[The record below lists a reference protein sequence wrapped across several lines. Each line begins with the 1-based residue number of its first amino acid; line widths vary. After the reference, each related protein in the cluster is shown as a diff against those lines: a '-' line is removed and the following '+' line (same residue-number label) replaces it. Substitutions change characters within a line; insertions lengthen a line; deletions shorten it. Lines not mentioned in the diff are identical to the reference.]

1 MALLHYEN
9 LGVRN
14 PQFLLNSAF
23 YGLRD
28 FYEYLNR
35 TIKHLED
42 ESSVLRLA
50 WSPAEAPEGYDG
62 TADGVWVEL
71 REPDDRPNEP
81 DRTFDTFLD
90 EDVREVFELEPS
102 GPTEVVSDPRLA
114 RRRVSLSGDFRIGV
128 LDRDPETCRLLL
140 DREPE
145 LPELFLRPNTTTMRR
160 QLDAVRQLQDAPA
173 PAHAPLLR
181 LFERTRDA
189 AWSAVPTGV
198 PPARWQVL
206 IDETRPGTREQRAFV
221 DIALRTP
228 DFAFLEGPPGSGK
241 TTAICELVM
250 QLVGAGMRV
259 LLCASTHVA
268 VDNVLERL
276 GPLALRDESDLVP
289 VRVGDRK
296 KVSEA
301 ARPFQLERLV
311 ETERQRIVAFLG
323 KQRPRTEAQ
332 EDLYNTVSRRGTDR
346 EAGTIERMILDAAN
360 LVCGTTT
367 GILRHPD
374 IRNAGAA
381 ARAGMFDVLILDEA
395 SKTTFQEF
403 LVPALLARRWVVVG
417 DPKQLSPFIEE
428 AAVAA
433 NLVAAVPD
441 QVTRDACVDVFLS
454 DGGDDGRHHPRAAV
468 VVTDDPTTR
477 GKYELQAAARGI
489 AISGASDRDLA
500 TAAIVLG
507 EEREVAKADGDLPL
521 DLGIVRGPVPDT
533 VARRARAYLHSI
545 DVREEDPPAW
555 ENEIG
560 WRLARHF
567 ELRQARE
574 SDSATKLLREVE
586 ALMPVGSAGERNGA
600 AERIDRVR
608 RVAFPSVLESLQSG
622 FERPKDQRDGTALT
636 DGLPTG
642 VFQSRHVLL
651 EFQHRMHPDISALP
665 RVRVYG
671 GTALKDPP
679 DMERRRAWS
688 YGGYGRRAVWLHVDG
703 QFRRGRNRN
712 DDEVAAVM
720 HELERFRLWAHGEPK
735 FVDGVAHPWEVAIL
749 TFYRGQERAMR
760 ERLRKL
766 TRNQAAFRHFDL
778 RSRDRVDVRVELCTV
793 DRFQG
798 HEADLVFL
806 SIANTRPTNFLESVN
821 RMNVALTR
829 ARYQRVVVGNRQ
841 RLRKREGT
849 LLHELAANEPW
860 ENAFGGG
867 R

>member
-28 FYEYLNR
+28 FYEYLTR

-50 WSPAEAPEGYDG
+50 WAPAQPPEGYDG
-62 TADGVWVEL
+62 ATAGVWIEL

-102 GPTEVVSDPRLA
+102 RRDGTPTEARIA
-114 RRRVSLSGDFRIGV
+114 RRRVSLAGDFRIGV

-140 DREPE
+140 EREPE
-145 LPELFLRPNTTTMRR
+145 LFELFLRPNTTTLKR

-181 LFERTRDA
+181 LFERARDA
-189 AWSAVPTGV
+189 TWSGLPIE
-198 PPARWQVL
+198 PAPSRWYVL
-206 IDETRPGTREQRAFV
+206 TDEARPGTREQRAFV

-228 DFAFLEGPPGSGK
+228 DFALLEGPPGSGK

-250 QLVGAGMRV
+250 QLVAAGKRV
-259 LLCASTHVA
+259 ILCASTHVA

-276 GPLALRDESDLVP
+276 GPLSLRDESDLVP

-296 KVSEA
+296 KVSDA

-323 KQRPRTEAQ
+323 KQRPRSEAQ
-332 EDLYNTVSRRGTDR
+332 EDLFKTVSRRAADR
-346 EAGTIERMILDAAN
+346 EVGTVERMILDAAN

-374 IRNAGAA
+374 IWSAGAA

-403 LVPALLARRWVVVG
+403 LVPALLARKWIIVG

-454 DGGDDGRHHPRAAV
+454 DGGDDGRRYPRAAV
-468 VVTDDPTTR
+468 VVTEDATAR
-477 GKYELQAAARGI
+477 GKYELQGTARGI
-489 AISGASDRDLA
+489 PIGGPADRDLA

-507 EEREVAKADGDLPL
+507 PAGEVAKVALDLPL
-521 DLGIVRGPVPDT
+521 DLGTVRGAVPDT
-533 VARRARAYLHSI
+533 VSRRARAYLRSI
-545 DVREEDPPAW
+545 DVPEEDPPAW
-555 ENEIG
+555 EGEVG

-574 SDSATKLLREVE
+574 SASATRLLREVE
-586 ALMPVGSAGERNGA
+586 ALMPVGAAGERNGA

-622 FERPKDQRDGTALT
+622 FERRQDQRDGTALT
-636 DGLPTG
+636 DGLPAA
-642 VFQSRHVLL
+642 VFAARHVLL

-688 YGGYGRRAVWLHVDG
+688 YAGYGRRAVWLHVDG
-703 QFRRGRNRN
+703 RFKRGRNRN
-712 DDEVAAVM
+712 DDEVDAVL
-720 HELERFRLWAHGEPK
+720 HELERFRQWAHGEAK
-735 FVDGVAHPWEVAIL
+735 VVDGVAHPWEVAIL

-778 RSRDRVDVRVELCTV
+778 RSRERVDVRVELCTV

-829 ARYQRVVVGNRQ
+829 ARYQRVVVGNRH

-849 LLHELAANEPW
+849 LLHELAANEHW
-860 ENAFGGG
+860 ETAFGGA